1 MSGRDTPPRRTA
13 ARIRPRRQSG
23 FSLVEVLVAAVI
35 LLVVLLGI
43 VPMVTRAMANNMGG
57 ADFTR
62 VSNMAKSRAEELFER
77 PFNHPD
83 LAVGETAEYWD
94 DGRREWLALTGDP
107 PREAQWLRRTIIRQY
122 GIADLADDARFNA
135 ALPADEPLAAVH
147 LKEITVRVESVS
159 PLTAIG
165 VRRRLTVRLLKPF

>member
-1 MSGRDTPPRRTA
+1 MKER
-13 ARIRPRRQSG
+13 G
-23 FSLVEVLVAAVI
+23 FSLVEVLVAAVL

-83 LAVGETAEYWD
+83 LAIGESVDYWD
-94 DGRREWLALTGDP
+94 ETRREWLALPGDP
-107 PREAQWLRRTIIRQY
+107 PDGTQWLRRTIIRQY
-122 GIADLADDARFNA
+122 GIADLADDARFND
-135 ALPADEPLAAVH
+135 ALPADEPLSAVH
-147 LKEITVRVESVS
+147 LKEITVRVESIS
-159 PLTAIG
+159 PLTALG
-165 VRRRLTVRLLKPF
+165 VRRRLTVRLLKPI